1 MVRLKKV
8 ALELAKPARY
18 VIGEAR
24 FLWWKARNDFDISGV
39 PHLDDA
45 TFDLLKTEMAKASS
59 YLEFGSGGSTV
70 LAAQTVRGPVCSV
83 ESDKKFLR
91 AVQRKIASLDLPA
104 PNMIFADTGLTG
116 RWGHPI
122 RPWYSRKWRDYAEAP
137 WLKMSALPDVILID
151 GRFRAACALST
162 LLHFSESGKVA
173 TVIIDD
179 YDDYEHRP
187 NYTLVE
193 EFAYAPVRIGR
204 SLVFKTGRVNRGKC
218 LSVLERLYRDTW

>member
-1 MVRLKKV
+1 MVRLKEV
-8 ALELAKPARY
+8 ALDLANPARY
-18 VIGEAR
+18 VIGEVR
-24 FLWWKARNDFDISGV
+24 FLAWKARNDFDVPGE

-91 AVQRKIASLDLPA
+91 AVQEKIASLDLPA

-162 LLHFSESGKVA
+162 LLHFSESRKVA

-179 YDDYEHRP
+179 YEHRP
-187 NYTLVE
+187 NYRIVE
-193 EFAYAPVRIGR
+193 EFAHAPVRVGR
-204 SLVFKTGRVNRGKC
+204 SLVFKTGPVDRGKC
-218 LSVLERLYRDTW
+218 LSVLGRLYRDTW